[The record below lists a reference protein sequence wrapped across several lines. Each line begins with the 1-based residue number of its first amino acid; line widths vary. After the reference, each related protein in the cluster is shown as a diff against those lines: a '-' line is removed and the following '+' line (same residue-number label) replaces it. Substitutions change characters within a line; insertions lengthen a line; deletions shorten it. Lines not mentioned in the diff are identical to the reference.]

1 MRSNL
6 VVAIASILICLNA
19 ATLAQSPLDQITRI
33 RIFFGKRTLNW
44 SFIALSGGICLP
56 NKKQPDGKKR
66 RRDLL
71 AKCGFE
77 DIDAWLSK
85 LSGSGA
91 MPDDLLDAC
100 ACAIAADSRGQ
111 KLECDR
117 ECDAQGLRME
127 MEF

>member
-1 MRSNL
+1 MNFARRQLRS
-6 VVAIASILICLNA
+6 SGKF
-19 ATLAQSPLDQITRI
+19 SLDEFRRRI
-33 RIFFGKRTLNW
+33 DSGRAGGRC
-44 SFIALSGGICLP
+44 LSGGICLP

-77 DIDAWLSK
+77 DIDAWMSK

-127 MEF
+127 MWF